1 VITLGNVADSAVQ
14 INFGRS
20 APGHTQPLQRLACFK
35 FHFVSSSCSN
45 GLSCPCLFASF
56 ELVKARGNALTLQ
69 TKTEPLQKSA
79 GEGATGIERLD
90 QLLMVTTPRSWIAL
104 VTIAGLIGA
113 ALAWSL
119 IGRISTY
126 VEGRGVFLRE
136 NGHIASAAAAGPGTL
151 SQVLVARGSHVT
163 AGQLVA
169 QIESTELE
177 QQVANLRALIAERQ
191 SELQRQQ
198 GSTQT
203 DLDAKRA
210 ALRER
215 STGLAQ
221 VQTDAK
227 RRVDALKERLADEQQ
242 LFDAQIVTR
251 SAVLEIRSRL
261 DQAQQDVASAGDRMI
276 QLDLELRDAVVQGEQ
291 RVKNAEFSLAE
302 AQRQLRE
309 RMETVR
315 ITAEV
320 RSPAAGNVEEI
331 QLRAGSLVARG
342 QSVLTLET
350 EGQGLTFI
358 AFTPLREGEQ
368 IQPGQEVRISP
379 HWTVREEEGTMLGR
393 VSETSKLPIT
403 PDGLRLLL
411 HSEDL
416 VRHFSDA
423 GPVFLVKISLERDPS
438 TASGYAW
445 TSSRGA
451 PVTIDSGSFGEAEVL
466 VKSQRPI
473 SLAIPV
479 LRRWTGI

>member
-1 VITLGNVADSAVQ
+1 VN
-14 INFGRS
+14 GR
-20 APGHTQPLQRLACFK
+20 GY
-35 FHFVSSSCSN
+35 V
-45 GLSCPCLFASF
+45 
-56 ELVKARGNALTLQ
+56 LTPQ
-69 TKTEPLQKSA
+69 TKTEPLQRSA
-79 GEGATGIERLD
+79 GEDATGIERLD
-90 QLLMVTTPRSWIAL
+90 QLLMVTTARSWIAL
-104 VTIAGLIGA
+104 VTMAALIGA

-151 SQVLVARGSHVT
+151 SQVFVAKGDHVT

-169 QIESTELE
+169 QIASPELE
-177 QQVANLRALIAERQ
+177 QQVANLRALVAERE
-191 SELQRQQ
+191 SELQRQR

-221 VQTDAK
+221 VQVDAK
-227 RRVDALKERLADEQQ
+227 RRVEAMKGRLADEQQ

-251 SAVLEIRSRL
+251 SQVLEIRSRL
-261 DQAQQDVASAGDRMI
+261 DQAQQDAASAGDQMI

-302 AQRQLRE
+302 AQRQLSE

-315 ITAEV
+315 VTAEV
-320 RSPAAGNVEEI
+320 RSPVAGNVEEI

-350 EGQGLTFI
+350 VGQGLVFI
-358 AFTPLREGEQ
+358 VFASLREGEQ
-368 IQPGQEVRISP
+368 VQPGQEVRISP
-379 HWTVREEEGTMLGR
+379 HWTVREEEGTMLGT
-393 VSETSKLPIT
+393 VSEMSKLPIT
-403 PDGLRLLL
+403 PDGLRSLL

-423 GPVFLVKISLERDPS
+423 GPVFMVKVSLERDLS
-438 TASGYAW
+438 TVSGYRW
-445 TSSRGA
+445 TSARGA
-451 PVTIDSGSFGEAEVL
+451 PVAIESGSFGEAEVL